1 MFVQNKHTLKKSN
14 KQQSSKSKPKEN
26 EEILNLDGE
35 LKDLINKNESLRIG
49 ISKIFEEIKKNNTN
63 TNNTK

>member
-14 KQQSSKSKPKEN
+14 KQKSSKSKPKEN
-26 EEILNLDGE
+26 EEILNLDEE
-35 LKDLINKNESLRIG
+35 LKDLINRNESLKIG
-49 ISKIFEEIKKNNTN
+49 ISKIFEEIKRNN